1 MTDMDGWV
9 AFVGAG
15 PGDDGL
21 MTLRGARL
29 VGAASLVV
37 AEAEVADRVR
47 HMVAADAAVTEP
59 ADAAGTAKVLVQAAK
74 DGRLAVRL
82 FAGDPLLSGGAAEVQ
97 ACAKAPVRYE
107 IVPGI
112 PAATG
117 IPAYAGI
124 ALPTES
130 SGELRVIAAN
140 EVSRVGYCPA
150 PW

>member
-1 MTDMDGWV
+1 MMRMTSYLPGGRPPVSADVAEGRPPVPADDEAAETRLAVPAEARDGWV

-37 AEAEVADRVR
+37 AEAEVADRVG

-97 ACAKAPVRYE
+97 ACAK
-107 IVPGI
+107 
-112 PAATG
+112 
-117 IPAYAGI
+117 
-124 ALPTES
+124 
-130 SGELRVIAAN
+130 
-140 EVSRVGYCPA
+140 
-150 PW
+150 